1 MKKMVSVL
9 VCILVLCVAGGA
21 MAQLTPWLQWSLL
34 PPKILNEIIGES
46 SGENAYYMEME
57 TGGYDKN
64 RKAEEYQTMFYE
76 TKFYLDKLKEYGL
89 PGVEL
94 VRFPGGQTWDGVKGD
109 LWEVSPIRQK
119 LASYN
124 DMAAMLASGSQTG
137 EYEGEL
143 VWIGSGSPADLQGK
157 NLAGKIAVTT
167 GSLGVRDTTVLGVI
181 SITNS
186 RPYFDPIQ
194 LNWGSVSRQVKFG
207 FQIPPREG
215 ETLIRRLQRGD
226 RIVAHASVVA
236 ERYTVDHQEVLWNI
250 PGTDP
255 NAGEVIFSAH
265 LFEGYQKQGGNDDI
279 SGCASIVE
287 VGRVLN
293 TLIREGRIP
302 QPKRTIRF
310 IMGPEISGTGAWV
323 SANKELMAKTLCNIN
338 LDMVGEWLTKNKAF
352 FCLMRTTFGNPHY
365 INDVMENY
373 YRFVGEGSRER
384 IQNRSNFNKVLQR
397 IVAPTGV
404 DEPFYYSIE
413 TFYGSSDHTVF
424 NDWGVQVPG
433 IMMIAWPDQWYHTS
447 GDHVDKS
454 DPTQLRRV
462 AVIAAAGAYT
472 IANAD
477 DDMAI
482 KIAGEIASNGTDRI
496 GHQFVRGLEEL
507 NNATA
512 ENLADAYKMA
522 RTYVEGGAINEK
534 NTLETVN
541 QLAVDKKR
549 VGDYVISMQRT
560 MDGIVI
566 YHLTALDANMKE
578 AARRLHTQPVVLPL
592 SDLEKKAMTVLY
604 KQTPKVKMNGRGGY
618 SQFISAV
625 PQDVRDKYPYR
636 GIDSGE
642 CQRMVNGRN
651 SALDIKKLLD
661 TQGQRPADLQAV
673 LNYLEI
679 LREAGLIEK

>member
-1 MKKMVSVL
+1 
-9 VCILVLCVAGGA
+9 
-21 MAQLTPWLQWSLL
+21 
-34 PPKILNEIIGES
+34 
-46 SGENAYYMEME
+46 MEME

-89 PGVEL
+89 SGVEL
-94 VRFPGGQTWDGVKGD
+94 ARFPDRQYWDGVKGD

-157 NLAGKIAVTT
+157 DFTGKIVVTE
-167 GSLGVRDTTVLGVI
+167 GSLSPSLGSRVTGAI
-181 SITNS
+181 GAVSIAGT
-186 RPYFDPIQ
+186 RPYFDP
-194 LNWGSVSRQVKFG
+194 LQVGWSNVPNPLKFG
-207 FQIPPREG
+207 FQIPPRDGDYLKQRLMRSGG
-215 ETLIRRLQRGD
+215 EKI
-226 RIVAHASVVA
+226 IAHASVVA
-236 ERYTVDHQEVLWNI
+236 ERYTVEHQEVLWNI

-255 NAGEVIFSAH
+255 NADEVIFSAH
-265 LFEGYQKQGGNDDI
+265 LFEGYTKQGGNDDI
-279 SGCASIVE
+279 SGCATLVE
-287 VGRVLN
+287 VGRMLN
-293 TLIREGRIP
+293 TLIAEERIP
-302 QPKRTIRF
+302 RPKRTIRF
-310 IMGPEISGTGAWV
+310 IIGPEISGTGAWV

-352 FCLMRTTFGNPHY
+352 MCLMRTTYGNPHY

-373 YRFVGEGSRER
+373 YRFVGEGNRER
-384 IQNRSNFNKVLQR
+384 IQNRNNVNKVLQR
-397 IVAPTGV
+397 IVAPTGA

-447 GDHVDKS
+447 GDHIDKS

-462 AVIAAAGAYT
+462 AIIAAAGAYT
-472 IANAD
+472 IAYAD

-482 KIAGEIASNGTDRI
+482 RIASEITSNGTNRL

-512 ENLADAYKMA
+512 ENLADAYKIA

-636 GIDSGE
+636 GLDSAE

-661 TQGQRPADLQAV
+661 TQGQRPADLQSV